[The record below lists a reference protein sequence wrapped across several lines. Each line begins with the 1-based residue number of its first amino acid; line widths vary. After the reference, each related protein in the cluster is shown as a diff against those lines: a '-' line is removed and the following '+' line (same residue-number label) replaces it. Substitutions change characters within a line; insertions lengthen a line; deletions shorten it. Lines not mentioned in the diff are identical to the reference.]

1 MMTNRSS
8 RFSKSLLL
16 LLSCVLLD
24 ACVTV
29 NVYFPAEAIEKA
41 ADRFVKDIYQQQQ
54 EKKPANDSQPAPKP
68 EAAKPKPS
76 SELEFPVPA
85 ALAHPL
91 AEAILDWLVPNVYAA
106 QPNIEVSSPAIN
118 QLKSAMQAR
127 YSQLVPF
134 YNSGA
139 VGLGA
144 NGLIVL
150 RDPKAVSLKDRNTV
164 SQLVAAENRDRN
176 ALYDEI
182 ARVNGHP
189 EWAQEIRSIFDKR
202 WVANAPAGWWFQN
215 ADSNWVK
222 K

>member
-1 MMTNRSS
+1 MTNRSTC
-8 RFSKSLLL
+8 FPKCLLL
-16 LLSCVLLD
+16 LLSCVLLG

-54 EKKPANDSQPAPKP
+54 EKPANDSQSAPKP

-76 SELEFPVPA
+76 SELELPVPA

-91 AEAILDWLVPNVYAA
+91 AEAVLDLLVPNVYAA

-215 ADSNWVK
+215 ADGNWVRK
-222 K
+222 

>member
-1 MMTNRSS
+1 MMTSRST
-8 RFSKSLLL
+8 RFPKVFL
-16 LLSCVLLD
+16 LLSCALLG

-29 NVYFPAEAIEKA
+29 NIYFPAEAIEKA
-41 ADRFVKDIYQQQQ
+41 AERFVKDIYQQKPQQ
-54 EKKPANDSQPAPKP
+54 KPADDSKAAPKP
-68 EAAKPKPS
+68 DSAKPQPS
-76 SELEFPVPA
+76 SELEPPMPGAGHPVA
-85 ALAHPL
+85 D
-91 AEAILDWLVPNVYAA
+91 AILNLLVPSAYAA

-139 VGLGA
+139 VGLSA

-164 SQLVAAENRDRN
+164 TQLVAAENRDRN

-182 ARVNGHP
+182 AKVNGHP
-189 EWAQEIRSIFDKR
+189 EWAPQIRSIFDKR

-215 ADSNWVK
+215 ADGNWVK